1 MLTLDECRTIE
12 GETEGDEDAYF
23 EAIQRAINEGAW
35 NFQGSYG
42 RAMMAAIEA
51 GDCLLGRSGFTDA
64 YGNPI
69 PSRADVQAGTKGSLA
84 FVANARGDEWAAR
97 LAAIE

>member
-1 MLTLDECRTIE
+1 MLTLDECMTIE
-12 GETEGDEDAYF
+12 GETESDEDAYF

-51 GDCLLGRSGFTDA
+51 GHCLLGHRSFSDA

-69 PSRADVQAGTKGSLA
+69 PSRADVQAGAKGS
-84 FVANARGDEWAAR
+84 R
-97 LAAIE
+97 